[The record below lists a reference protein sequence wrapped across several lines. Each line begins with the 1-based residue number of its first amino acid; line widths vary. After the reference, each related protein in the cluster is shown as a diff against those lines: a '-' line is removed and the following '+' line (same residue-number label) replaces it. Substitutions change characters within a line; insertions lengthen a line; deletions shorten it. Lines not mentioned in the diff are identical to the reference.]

1 MGKKTIEQFIDV
13 LDLVSAKAFSSV
25 ESKFRY
31 IDEKETIP
39 VSNGG
44 YQKSLEFRMEE
55 PYSFGLVAKLG
66 NNTQEKT
73 TAKTPVSIEV
83 SLRVRK
89 NGQWKDFY
97 DAILVPQFE
106 KEARLIISACEP
118 ILSTLQ
124 FISKDMN
131 VEVIDKTKSP
141 IERWTELQKN
151 RHQME
156 RCKRLYMLTET

>member
-1 MGKKTIEQFIDV
+1 MGKNKIEQFVDV
-13 LDLVSAKAFSSV
+13 LDLVNGKAFASI
-25 ESKFRY
+25 ESEFRY
-31 IDEKETIP
+31 MDEKETIP

-66 NNTQEKT
+66 NNTQEKA

-118 ILSTLQ
+118 ILSTLH
-124 FISKDMN
+124 FISKDMD
-131 VEVIDKTKSP
+131 VEVIDKTRLP
-141 IERWTELQKN
+141 IERWEELKKN
-151 RHQME
+151 RQQME